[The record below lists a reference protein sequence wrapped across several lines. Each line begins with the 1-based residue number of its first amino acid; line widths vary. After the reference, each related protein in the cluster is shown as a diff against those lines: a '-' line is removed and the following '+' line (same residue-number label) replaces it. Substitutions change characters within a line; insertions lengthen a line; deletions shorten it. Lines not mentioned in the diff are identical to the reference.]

1 MNWKRIAA
9 WLRQGFS
16 PIKPCS
22 HGAHRRDER
31 KSQSSFFSPPSYS
44 HTPFFTETILLPFC
58 TPFRSLET
66 DFAGIFQSIYWKVGN
81 FFPLSRGSQGGGST
95 YTIDVH
101 VLPAEEREVVF
112 FSNVGFNLATA
123 SAALSNKS
131 PLLLL
136 LLLLRR
142 LPYPFCSCDF
152 TLTHTS
158 HTSGSDCCLQ
168 RNNQHMHIVHIL
180 GGSCWLAVV
189 VRAPLRQQISFYRSG
204 QRRQRGGCY

>member
-9 WLRQGFS
+9 RLRQGFS

-95 YTIDVH
+95 YTIDVR

-136 LLLLRR
+136 LLFR

-180 GGSCWLAVV
+180 GGFCWLAVV
-189 VRAPLRQQISFYRSG
+189 VRGSKFLFIEAG
-204 QRRQRGGCY
+204 NGGNGGCY